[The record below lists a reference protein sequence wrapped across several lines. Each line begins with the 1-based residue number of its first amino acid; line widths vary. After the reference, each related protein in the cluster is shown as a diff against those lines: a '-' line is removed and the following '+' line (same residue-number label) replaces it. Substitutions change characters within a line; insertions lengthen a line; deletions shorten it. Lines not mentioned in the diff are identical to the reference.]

1 MGSCCIEETD
11 KDIIP
16 RILMIPAISYPAPF
30 WSGYA
35 VINSKITELSLK
47 DFKGKYIILLF
58 YPYDFTFVCP
68 TEIIQFS
75 ERIDEFR
82 NLNAEVVA
90 ISTDSEYSH
99 LAWITT
105 PRKQGGLGEMKIPV
119 LADKNHKISKDYGI
133 LDEIRG
139 IAIRALF
146 IIDPKQLIRHV
157 NLNDTAITRSVDEIL
172 RLLQACQFADQ
183 FGDTCPFG
191 PVQQKRASM
200 HNSIYFDTTLN

>member
-11 KDIIP
+11 KDVIP
-16 RILMIPAISYPAPF
+16 RIQMIPAISHLAPF

-35 VINSKITELSLK
+35 VINTKIENLSLK
-47 DFKGKYIILLF
+47 DFKGKYVILLF

-68 TEIIQFS
+68 TEIIEFS

-82 NLNAEVVA
+82 NLNAEVIA

-119 LADKNHKISKDYGI
+119 VADKSHKISKDYGV
-133 LDEIRG
+133 LDEIQG
-139 IAIRALF
+139 ISLRALF

-157 NLNDTAITRSVDEIL
+157 NLNDVSITRSVDEIL
-172 RLLQACQFADQ
+172 RLLRACQFVDQ
-183 FGDTCPFG
+183 FGNTCPLG
-191 PVQQKRASM
+191 PLQQQ
-200 HNSIYFDTTLN
+200 HVFIQNSIYFDTT

>member
-1 MGSCCIEETD
+1 MGSCCMEEID
-11 KDIIP
+11 KDAIP
-16 RILMIPAISYPAPF
+16 RIQTIPAVSHLAPF

-35 VINSKITELSLK
+35 IIDTKIKDLSLK
-47 DFKGKYIILLF
+47 DFKGKYVILLF

-68 TEIIQFS
+68 TEIIEFS

-119 LADKNHKISKDYGI
+119 LADKSHKISKDYGV

-139 IAIRALF
+139 ISLMALF
-146 IIDPKQLIRHV
+146 IIDPRQLIRHI
-157 NLNDTAITRSVDEIL
+157 NLNDVSISRSVDEIL
-172 RLLQACQFADQ
+172 RIIKKCRFVDQ
-183 FGDTCPFG
+183 FGDTCPLG
-191 PVQQKRASM
+191 PLQQQ
-200 HNSIYFDTTLN
+200 HTFTPNSIYFDIT